1 METRM
6 THIFVNRDAPKCCL
20 VTTQSKASQQA
31 NWLLSIKR
39 HRFTYWIP
47 METSNA
53 PSNFPYSGFT
63 CFTISLRKE
72 WGCWRQSLWWQEFMV
87 QKEMTGRLRV
97 TTTSSQT
104 SVPEIF
110 GGGSC
115 CLMGPTKHRILQS
128 TLPKGSRGFSIQHN
142 SSN

>member
-1 METRM
+1 MATRI
-6 THIFVNRDAPKCCL
+6 THIFVNRDTPKRCL
-20 VTTQSKASQQA
+20 VTTQSKASQPA

-72 WGCWRQSLWWQEFMV
+72 WGC
-87 QKEMTGRLRV
+87 
-97 TTTSSQT
+97 
-104 SVPEIF
+104 
-110 GGGSC
+110 
-115 CLMGPTKHRILQS
+115 
-128 TLPKGSRGFSIQHN
+128 
-142 SSN
+142 